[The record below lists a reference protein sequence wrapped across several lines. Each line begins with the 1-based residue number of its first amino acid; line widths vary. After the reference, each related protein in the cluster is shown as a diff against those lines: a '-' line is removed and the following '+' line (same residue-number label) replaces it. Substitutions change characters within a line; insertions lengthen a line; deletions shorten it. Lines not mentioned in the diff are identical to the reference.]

1 MIDIAQHT
9 LANGLKIVHNRHA
22 TSGMAVVNILYKV
35 GSKNENPS
43 YTGLAHL
50 CEHLMFGGTS
60 EIPKFDSVLLEAG
73 GENNAW
79 TNTDITNY
87 YDIIPVANIE
97 TALWAEADRMR
108 NISLGDK
115 SVEVQRNV
123 VQEEFKQRCL
133 NTPYGDAWHLL
144 RDMVYKEHPYR
155 WPVIGKTLAD
165 IENVPRS
172 VIREFYNTHY
182 APNNAILSVV
192 GNVDSDKLFDM
203 VEKWFSHIN
212 QISREKQILPTEPS
226 QTAPRFK
233 EVEKNVPHNL
243 LIKAYRMCGRKHADY
258 CVCDLLSD
266 ILSTGR
272 SSRMYRNIYAK
283 GNLVATIDASIT
295 ADVDPGLFVIKAQLL
310 PGVSYESVENAIN
323 IEIKKLQNELVPTN
337 ELEKALNKFES
348 NTLFSNIGNEER
360 AANLAYCEMLG
371 DAQLINREVEQYRST
386 TSEKIMD
393 VAGKLFT
400 ENNCSTLYY
409 RAK

>member
-9 LANGLKIVHNRHA
+9 LANGLKIVHNRHT
-22 TSGMAVVNILYKV
+22 TSGMAVVNVLYKV
-35 GSKNENPS
+35 GSKNEDPTH
-43 YTGLAHL
+43 TGLAHL
-50 CEHLMFGGTS
+50 CEHLMFSGTP

-97 TALWAEADRMR
+97 TALWAEADRMC
-108 NISLGDK
+108 NISLSDK

-133 NTPYGDAWHLL
+133 NTPYGDVWHLL

-165 IENVPRS
+165 IEDVPRS
-172 VIREFYNTHY
+172 VIRDFYKAHY

-192 GNVDSDKLFDM
+192 GNVDSDKLFSM
-203 VEKWFSHIN
+203 AEKWFS
-212 QISREKQILPTEPS
+212 QLPPILHDKPTLPSEPT
-226 QTAPRFK
+226 QTASRFK
-233 EVEKNVPHNL
+233 DIEKDVPHNM

-258 CVCDLLSD
+258 PACDLLSD
-266 ILSTGR
+266 VLSTGR

-283 GNLVATIDASIT
+283 GNLVATVDASIT
-295 ADVDPGLFVIKAQLL
+295 ADVDPGIFVIKAQLL
-310 PGVSYESVENAIN
+310 PNVSYEAVEKAIN
-323 IEIKKLQNELVPTN
+323 TEIEKLQNELIPAN

-371 DAQLINREVEQYRST
+371 DAQLINREVEQYRAT
-386 TSEKIMD
+386 TSEKMMN
-393 VAGKLFT
+393 VARRLFS

-409 RAK
+409 SAK

>member
-9 LANGLKIVHNRHA
+9 LANGLKIVHNRHT
-22 TSGMAVVNILYKV
+22 TSGMAVVNLLYKV
-35 GSKNENPS
+35 GSKNENPEH
-43 YTGLAHL
+43 TGLAHL

-60 EIPKFDSVLLEAG
+60 AIPKFDSVLLEAG

-97 TALWAEADRMR
+97 TALWAEADRMH
-108 NISLGDK
+108 NISLSDK

-133 NTPYGDAWHLL
+133 NTPYGDVWHIL

-165 IENVPRS
+165 IEEVSHS
-172 VIREFYNTHY
+172 VIRDFYNTHY

-192 GNVDSDKLFDM
+192 GNIDSDKLFLM
-203 VEKWFSHIN
+203 AEKWFSHLTPNIY
-212 QISREKQILPTEPS
+212 EKKTLPVEPE
-226 QTAPRFK
+226 QTTPRFK

-243 LIKAYRMCGRKHADY
+243 LIKAYRMCGRKQLDY
-258 CVCDLLSD
+258 AVCDLLSD

-283 GNLVATIDASIT
+283 GDLVASIDASIT
-295 ADVDPGLFVIKAQLL
+295 GDVEPGLFVIKAQLL
-310 PGVSYESVENAIN
+310 PGVPYETIENAIN
-323 IEIKKLQNELVPTN
+323 TEIEKLKQELVPAN

-360 AANLAYCEMLG
+360 AANLAYFEMLG
-371 DAQLINREVEQYRST
+371 DAHLINHEVEQYRAT
-386 TSEKIMD
+386 TSDAIMC
-393 VAGKLFT
+393 VARKLFDS
-400 ENNCSTLYY
+400 NNCSTLYY